1 LICRE
6 DGDIGEV
13 IKEGDGEMTVEM
25 GYEFLVTSVPSI
37 AFAECNRKTH
47 LGEVKLGHLTSR
59 CE

>member
-1 LICRE
+1 M
-6 DGDIGEV
+6 

-47 LGEVKLGHLTSR
+47 LGEVKLGHLTRR